1 MSSESHFV
9 HSANS
14 EPGVTWAADST
25 TGTDVGSVG
34 KAGKH
39 RMRRARVT
47 KNPTSTLFGP
57 DPTGDQVPPKTV
69 IRCSYNKNDNRSYEN
84 IFGPPD
90 PNARTRPLVHRHE
103 AATPTNTKQNLF
115 GDPPGT
121 AVQPAGVSSSDAPH
135 EDTFDV
141 LFGVP
146 EVVRNERRPYEE
158 DTYTKLFGEPD
169 TVRAGKDARENTQDK
184 IFGPPIVG
192 ASPPQRPG
200 SRSENTQED
209 LFGPPLPTRAGRAG
223 KTRDRSLLYLFKPEA
238 LDEDEPAPPTRTTM
252 TRLGRINAETQ
263 DKLFGGPS
271 KVPPPPPLTEDT
283 TRNLFAPLELDAEAR
298 IAQYEENRSGDAE
311 NITLVTRLE

>member
-9 HSANS
+9 HSASS

-25 TGTDVGSVG
+25 TETDVGSVG

-47 KNPTSTLFGP
+47 KNLTSTLFGP

-69 IRCSYNKNDNRSYEN
+69 IRCSYNKNDTRSYEN

-90 PNARTRPLVHRHE
+90 PNARTRPLVHRFE
-103 AATPTNTKQNLF
+103 TATPTNTKQNLF
-115 GDPPGT
+115 GDPSGT
-121 AVQPAGVSSSDAPH
+121 APPVGVSSSDTPH
-135 EDTFDV
+135 ESTFDV

-146 EVVRNERRPYEE
+146 ELVPNERRPYEE
-158 DTYTKLFGEPD
+158 DTYSKLFGEPD
-169 TVRAGKDARENTQDK
+169 TVPAGKDARENTQDN
-184 IFGPPIVG
+184 IFGPPIAG
-192 ASPPQRPG
+192 ASTPPPQRPG

-209 LFGPPLPTRAGRAG
+209 LFGPPLPARAGRAG

-238 LDEDEPAPPTRTTM
+238 LDEPAPPMRTAM
-252 TRLGRINAETQ
+252 TRFGRINAETQ
-263 DKLFGGPS
+263 DKLFGDPP

-283 TRNLFAPLELDAEAR
+283 TRNLFAPLEMDAEAK
-298 IAQYEENRSGDAE
+298 IAQYEENRSGDTKH
-311 NITLVTRLE
+311 ISLVTRLK